1 MLHDGHAYP
10 TATPYP
16 GGGKVYGGDA
26 ALAWQIDPASRV
38 GFELAHWRDPG
49 GTSTRA
55 QLWWRYS
62 FR

>member
-1 MLHDGHAYP
+1 MLHDGDAYP
-10 TATPYP
+10 SATLYP
-16 GGGKVYGGDA
+16 GGGKLSGGNA

-38 GFELAHWRDPG
+38 GIEVAHWRDPG